1 MSYNLKGS
9 KVISLHNELQNDFIN
24 TSWCVCICVI
34 LLMQKKHII
43 QDYNEQV

>member
-24 TSWCVCICVI
+24 TSW
-34 LLMQKKHII
+34 
-43 QDYNEQV
+43 